1 MDNLGQE
8 LKRLIEP
15 PDGTKDRP
23 ATTCKELSVVRSHLS
38 DGWYYVDPNQGSPQ
52 DSLMAFCNFTAGG
65 ETCISPVQN
74 QVPLKAWLRSYAS
87 ESTFEWLSS
96 LPDGFPL
103 EYQGLNTVQLRFL
116 KLHSSLATQKVSY
129 SCRPHS
135 DGSKQHLEK
144 EIKFLADSRDQSY
157 MTTLQGCVLDNE
169 SSVMDTI
176 FFFSTRDLSL
186 MPLRDLAVFHNG
198 DVSHQFGFTIGP
210 VCFS

>member
-1 MDNLGQE
+1 MDAT
-8 LKRLIEP
+8 
-15 PDGTKDRP
+15 DGTKDRP
-23 ATTCKELSVVRSHLS
+23 ATTCKELLVVHSHPS
-38 DGWYYVDPNQGSPQ
+38 DGYYYIDPNQGSPQ
-52 DSLMAFCNFTAGG
+52 DSLKAFCNFTAGG

-74 QVPLKAWLRSYAS
+74 Q
-87 ESTFEWLSS
+87 
-96 LPDGFPL
+96 L

-135 DGSKQHLEK
+135 DGSTKHLEK
-144 EIKFLADSRDQSY
+144 EVKFLTDSRDQSY
-157 MTTLQGCVLDNE
+157 LSTLQGCELDNE
-169 SSVMDTI
+169 SLVMDTI
-176 FFFSTRDLSL
+176 FFFSTGDLSL